1 MKTKI
6 KQKKKLILF
15 HQVPI
20 GASVLYDKELMVK
33 YAPKCALSSSGKRYQ
48 IADSTSV
55 EVVAV

>member
-6 KQKKKLILF
+6 KQKKKLVLF

-20 GASVLYDKELMVK
+20 GGSVLFDKELMVK
-33 YAPKCALSSSGKRYQ
+33 YAPKCALSSSGKKYQ
-48 IADSTSV
+48 ISDSTAV